1 MRTMKLKMSGTMKT
15 KADLKNSILIFIP
28 IVFFCFSCSS
38 MPVDKGL
45 LSCDVETYYKPLPA
59 NEDLFY
65 AVKAGDLKTV
75 KQILNKRVNINVADR
90 LGQSAIMWAGWNGHY
105 EVLEYLLNFDA
116 EQRKKSYYP
125 LNYKTESKEQ
135 YNPLFCLI
143 MSNSMQTS
151 NTLKAMELLI
161 NNEKK
166 LTGTYQLLEKE
177 DAFNEN
183 ILHKAV
189 RSSYPEYL
197 TFFIEMLKQIDP
209 NKTLLHKLMEKKNT
223 SSETPLVLAVK
234 LQNKEMVKILID
246 NGADILQ
253 RDNLDRSLSVLA
265 LNNGRGNYYV
275 YLTVMKAKLRYALEE
290 EKSISEKNIIEKE
303 RKYPRT
309 DDDLDRALKACTVSV
324 SFWTTYNRFKD
335 TKVIKEEQLEDSGYK
350 DTIKRFFDLI
360 FQADSGK
367 SLDVI
372 KTMIKENP
380 YVMQVHD
387 KEGSTGKSALQISI
401 ESGNEDLFTTLFE
414 YTNRNQI
421 PIIREYGDYL
431 ICAILNKQLR
441 IIEKLLEYNKNSRL
455 PEKIMSPHNHFNSAL
470 SMTPHKPT
478 GLPLVQFLRTDE
490 LRTNAELLDS
500 MLIYYQP
507 AYANNSNYAGQV
519 YSEALRYNDER
530 LMELLYECSN
540 EGEGFYKIKTVSGS
554 DNPVHFILLEKN
566 FFKALNMFLRNSTFN
581 YNHKCKDKNNKEYTF
596 QELLDE
602 RKNEPEVEKI
612 IEYLK
617 SVKLYKEKTT
627 Q

>member
-59 NEDLFY
+59 NEDLLY

-161 NNEKK
+161 NNEKN
-166 LTGTYQLLEKE
+166 LTKNYKLLEKE
-177 DAFNEN
+177 DSFNEN

-189 RSSYPEYL
+189 RSGTPEYL
-197 TFFIEMLKQIDP
+197 MFFIEQLEKIDP
-209 NKTLLHKLMEKKNT
+209 SKVLLKKLLEKKNT
-223 SSETPLVLAVK
+223 SLETPLVLAVK
-234 LQNKEMVKILID
+234 LQNAEMVKILID

-324 SFWTTYNRFKD
+324 SFWTTYNRFTD

-350 DTIKRFFDLI
+350 DTIKHFFDLI

-602 RKNEPEVEKI
+602 RKDEPEVEKI

-617 SVKLYKEKTT
+617 SVKLYKP